1 MIKMNQIQKI
11 EEKPL
16 SLKHKIILIGFMIL
30 VTIIFLLG
38 LKDEPTPY
46 RAGLNWLGTIFCF
59 IYLWL
64 RPEAIALKIKGIQPK
79 KIDRLMYLALALWVI
94 ALFTSF

>member
-1 MIKMNQIQKI
+1 MIKMNQIRKI

-38 LKDEPTPY
+38 LKGEPN
-46 RAGLNWLGTIFCF
+46 LIELGSIFCF

-64 RPEAIALKIKGIQPK
+64 RPEAIALKIK
-79 KIDRLMYLALALWVI
+79 
-94 ALFTSF
+94 